1 MRKSDEKR
9 SFKVMTKKVRYCDL
23 GRMGYGEALE
33 VQHKEFGRLLNSTD
47 ASDAGTIFT
56 VEHPAVYTLGKN
68 GEAGN
73 LLVSESF
80 LRGTGAEFYRTDRGG
95 DITFHGE
102 GQIVGYPILHLG
114 RAGVGVR
121 SYINSLE
128 QAVIDVLAEYGIA
141 SGRSEGA
148 SGVWLWDGVT
158 AGESAGKDARLKNLR
173 KICAIGVRVS
183 RYITMHG
190 FALNVTT
197 DLSRFGL
204 INPCGFRDRGVTS
217 MERELGYGP
226 DMSEVRM
233 KTANRLSELLGVAI
247 SN

>member
-1 MRKSDEKR
+1 MS
-9 SFKVMTKKVRYCDL
+9 
-23 GRMGYGEALE
+23 YGEALE
-33 VQHKEFGRLLNSTD
+33 MQRTEFGRLLNSAD
-47 ASDAGTIFT
+47 AADVGTIYT

-68 GEAGN
+68 GAESN

-102 GQIVGYPILHLG
+102 GQIVGYPVLNLE
-114 RAGVGVR
+114 RAGIGVR
-121 SYINSLE
+121 SYVQLLE

-148 SGVWLWDGVT
+148 SGVWLWEGVT
-158 AGESAGKDARLKNLR
+158 VGESAGKDARLKNLR

-183 RYITMHG
+183 RYISMHG

-197 DLSRFGL
+197 DLRRFGL

-217 MERELGYGP
+217 MEREMGCAPEPG
-226 DMSEVRM
+226 EVRL
-233 KTANRLSELLGVAI
+233 KIVHRLAERLNAELI
-247 SN
+247 RIIDCHPER